1 MFQPRLRYPR
11 CLFLVVSQPAS
22 FFSPLRNSSVCQRWV
37 SKGWFLRLGVLL
49 YCARNTCQSLG
60 AMWSHFAFRAQKCV
74 HHDKGMGTVSLPA
87 RVVVL
92 LVVETVI
99 LAVLAVV
106 LITGRSDEKLALS
119 IGIAL
124 AVVAA
129 LEAALLLAP
138 TFFVKLLNVTGLC
151 DACRR

>member
-1 MFQPRLRYPR
+1 
-11 CLFLVVSQPAS
+11 
-22 FFSPLRNSSVCQRWV
+22 
-37 SKGWFLRLGVLL
+37 
-49 YCARNTCQSLG
+49 
-60 AMWSHFAFRAQKCV
+60 
-74 HHDKGMGTVSLPA
+74 MGTVSLPA